1 MSLYTLVY
9 HSKALIDFDRHAMHS
24 LLFVSRR
31 NNMAKHITGVLLYAD
46 GHFIQVLEGK
56 KPLVLDLYQTIQ
68 NDTRHVQVRTIYEK
82 QIQEREFADWS
93 MGYKELTRTEFR
105 NIPSLNMFLGE
116 ETGEWEKNSVEVY
129 KLLVQFKQDPGCFS

>member
-31 NNMAKHITGVLLYAD
+31 NNMAKHITGVLLYAE

-56 KPLVLDLYQTIQ
+56 NRLLWICIKLS
-68 NDTRHVQVRTIYEK
+68 RTIPDMCRCARFMKNRYRK
-82 QIQEREFADWS
+82 GSLLTGQWATRNS
-93 MGYKELTRTEFR
+93 PEL
-105 NIPSLNMFLGE
+105 
-116 ETGEWEKNSVEVY
+116 NSGIFPV
-129 KLLVQFKQDPGCFS
+129 